1 MPLEQRRNL
10 RYGFMYT
17 VDYIL
22 NSAKTDEIYNGVTID
37 ISNSGLCLY
46 TKNCLSEGQEITIKS
61 VLPVYSEN
69 AVVRWAESVDE
80 SSYKVGMEFK
90 R

>member
-1 MPLEQRRNL
+1 MPLEGRRHL
-10 RYGFMYT
+10 RYGFVYS
-17 VDYIL
+17 VDYVL
-22 NSAKTDEIYNGVTID
+22 NEENKETVSSGVTID

-46 TKNCLSEGQEITIKS
+46 TKNCLKKGQEILIKS

-69 AVVRWAESVDE
+69 AVVRWVQSVDE
-80 SSYKVGMEFK
+80 SSYKVGVEFK